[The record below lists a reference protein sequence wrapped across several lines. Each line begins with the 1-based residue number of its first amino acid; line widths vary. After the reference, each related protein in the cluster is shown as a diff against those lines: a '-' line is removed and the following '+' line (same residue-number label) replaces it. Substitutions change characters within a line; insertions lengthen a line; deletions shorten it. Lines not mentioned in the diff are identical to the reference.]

1 MILWLDVI
9 GALLVIAS
17 VSIWMWQSV
26 QARNAP
32 WRDLDR
38 HSLPDDQ
45 LGL

>member
-9 GALLVIAS
+9 GAVLVIAS
-17 VSIWMWQSV
+17 VSIWMWRYM
-26 QARNAP
+26 QARFSP
-32 WRDLDR
+32 WSDLDR